1 MANLEACTLYVRKNR
16 TNSYNFLQINP
27 VHASWYTFSID
38 PVNVI
43 IALLDVEI
51 ARFDFSIPCHLQYYF
66 DVHSQ
71 KVALSSHFTR
81 ALWLSCKHG
90 KIHS

>member
-1 MANLEACTLYVRKNR
+1 MANLEVCTLYVSKNQ
-16 TNSYNFLQINP
+16 TNTYNFLEVNP
-27 VHASWYTFSID
+27 VPF
-38 PVNVI
+38 

-71 KVALSSHFTR
+71 KVALSSHFTG
-81 ALWLSCKHG
+81 ALWLSCSHG